1 MHSFDDFCAQVPK
14 AAGAYC
20 ASNLTPFARSSFT
33 FLRDL
38 REQAFAVLGDH
49 AVVLDDILRRIPKGN
64 CVGVAIVDTL
74 LDAAKLSNQFES
86 IVTLL
91 VLLKGTPGYLTV
103 MPALLRK

>member
-14 AAGAYC
+14 AARAYC
-20 ASNLTPFARSSFT
+20 AANLAQFARLSVS

-49 AVVLDDILRRIPKGN
+49 AVVSDDTLRRIPKGS

-74 LDAAKLSNQFES
+74 LDAAKLSNQFEKYRNLAR
-86 IVTLL
+86 T
-91 VLLKGTPGYLTV
+91 TEGY
-103 MPALLRK
+103 A